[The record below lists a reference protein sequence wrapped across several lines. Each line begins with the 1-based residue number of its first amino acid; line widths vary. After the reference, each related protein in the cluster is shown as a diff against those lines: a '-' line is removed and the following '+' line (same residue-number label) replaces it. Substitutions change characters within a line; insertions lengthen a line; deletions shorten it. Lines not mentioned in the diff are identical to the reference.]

1 MSRFGENGKL
11 NTKKILLFSILIV
24 ALIIAIVI
32 VNIPKDKV
40 VSTVPGE
47 QSIFDADK
55 EIKKD
60 TYITISVN
68 EVLHTGSTEFFSK
81 VTFKVTRAT
90 GATIKNVEIT
100 KGSDAFYVSTENK
113 NHTKDV
119 TENGSYKIVV
129 VYTYKDGETTKEASL
144 TGNYSV
150 SKIDVT
156 GPSNAKPSFLAKTD
170 TGATFKCNQKDAM
183 GGIDESKTQYRLTNA
198 AGTSGTYQSS
208 NELKM
213 TSGQKYYVQ
222 TKATDIFGYTTESEV
237 FEYNYV
243 NVPKPVIG
251 EGGNI
256 SYTLTPNA
264 DKWTNGTVKVTVSTT
279 AAGMKTLLSLTTT
292 ATDFKESTSITV
304 DQNMKV
310 YVKLSDG
317 TNVSSNYATIDV
329 KNIDKVNPTDAA
341 PSASEITTSS
351 FKVTCKQ
358 TDAASKINES
368 TIRYRVLKD
377 ETTVFKAYQ
386 TSDTFTDIPAGEY
399 FIQTKVTDNA
409 GNTQESKLTT
419 VKTKELD
426 KTSTYISLKA
436 DRSISS
442 WTNQDITVT
451 ANILKSLEGTPYKV
465 VMSSDGGAS
474 YQERTQVV
482 ASEICTVKACL
493 YDGTNY
499 SEPITMNLYYI
510 DKVAPT
516 NTAPAI
522 TKVTSSSIIATSKQT
537 DALSGVN
544 MGETRYRL
552 VDPDGNYGEWQ
563 NYGTFSK
570 LNQDTTYKVQTRTID
585 NAGNEMVSELTS
597 ATTGK
602 LPNTEDVLTLTP
614 STSNNEM
621 AFSNVTVIA
630 ESSDPDLTIQMS
642 KNGEKYLNVSTV
654 VMESNGRVYGR
665 LTDGVNYT
673 EPIYID
679 VTNIQAPLPTPDPE
693 MFTLEE
699 VPTCTINPETWT
711 RDTVRI
717 RVDRVKDYM
726 VQTKLNDGDWEYTA
740 FQTVESNDDI
750 VYARYYDGTSYS
762 EEVRFQVT
770 NIDKTPPNAEIPGFS
785 IVERG
790 LGDDLS
796 IVMFTFQQTD
806 DQSGIPQDTDHIK
819 YRIIDPDGN
828 IGEWQ
833 TDNIFRNIES
843 YKVYKGQT
851 LAIDLVG
858 NEQISEEGSFMVVL
872 YDDDGNMVDKEGHYL
887 RRDENGNFVRI
898 DNNEPVG
905 GNGNTGNDNTGNN
918 GSEIGT
924 SISEDIDPNEN
935 NNPVNPNPNSGSEL
949 TEDPVNQDPVNQN
962 PEPNN
967 NNNNEQQE
975 PTPEPVIEPEQT
987 VNLDEVGEVKKTN
1000 ETTQT
1005 EEQNE
1010 QTQVVEENNNNNVV
1024 VLVPKTNSPVGAVK
1038 KTNTTSNSTTNTSNI
1053 NTANIV
1059 NNSVADS
1066 NMPKTGKDSNIGI
1079 FGIALLLIGISL
1091 YFVKRNKDLEDV

>member
-1 MSRFGENGKL
+1 MSRFGEKGRL

-40 VSTVPGE
+40 VSTLPGE
-47 QSIFDADK
+47 LNIFDADK
-55 EIKKD
+55 EINKN
-60 TYITISVN
+60 TYITISAN
-68 EVLHTGSTEFFSK
+68 EVLHTGSELERYLSK
-81 VTFKVTRAT
+81 VTLKVTRST
-90 GATIKNVEIT
+90 GVTTTSVEIARGT
-100 KGSDAFYVSTENK
+100 DVVYTATTNK
-113 NHTKDV
+113 DHTKDV
-119 TENGSYKIVV
+119 TENGSYKITVKYK
-129 VYTYKDGETTKEASL
+129 YTEGGTEKEGTL
-144 TGNYSV
+144 VGNYSV
-150 SKIDVT
+150 SNIDVT
-156 GPSNAKPSFLAKTD
+156 GPSNAKPSFVEKTA

-183 GGIDESKTQYRLTNA
+183 GGVDESKTQYRLTNA

-222 TKATDIFGYTTESEV
+222 TKATDIYGYSTESQV
-237 FEYNYV
+237 LEYDYV
-243 NVPKPVIG
+243 NVPDPVIG
-251 EGGNI
+251 EGGNVT
-256 SYTLTPNA
+256 YTLTPNA
-264 DKWTNGTVKVTVSTT
+264 DTWTNGTVKVTVSTSAT
-279 AAGMKTLLSLTTT
+279 GMKVLLSETTT
-292 ATDFKESTSITV
+292 AADFTQRTTITV
-304 DQNMKV
+304 SENKRV

-317 TNVSSNYATIDV
+317 TNASSRYETIEI

-341 PSASEITTSS
+341 PTASDITTSS

-358 TDAASKINES
+358 TDAASKIKES
-368 TIRYRVLKD
+368 TIRYRVLSN
-377 ETTVFKAYQ
+377 ETTVFKDYQ
-386 TSDTFTDIPAGEY
+386 TSDTFTGIPSGEY
-399 FIQTKVTDNA
+399 YIQTKVTDNA
-409 GNTQESKLTT
+409 GNTQESKTT
-419 VKTKELD
+419 KVTTKELD
-426 KTSTYISLKA
+426 KTSTYITLIPDKPTSV
-436 DRSISS
+436 

-451 ANILKSLEGTPYKV
+451 AKILKTVEGTPYTI
-465 VMSSDGGAS
+465 VMSTDGGANYS
-474 YQERTQVV
+474 PRTQAV
-482 ASEICTVKACL
+482 ATEICTIKACL

-499 SEPITMNLYYI
+499 SEPLTMECHHI

-522 TKVTSSSIIATSKQT
+522 TKVTSSSIIATTKQT
-537 DALSGVN
+537 DALSGIN
-544 MGETRYRL
+544 LGETKYRL
-552 VDPDGNYGEWQ
+552 VDSDGNYSVWQ
-563 NYGTFSK
+563 SYGTFNK
-570 LNQDTTYKVQTRTID
+570 LNQDTTYKVQTRVVD

-597 ATTGK
+597 ATTAK

-614 STSNNEM
+614 STPNTEM
-621 AFSNVTVIA
+621 AFTNVTVVA
-630 ESSDPDLTIQMS
+630 KSSDPDLTIQMS
-642 KNGEKYLNVSTV
+642 RNGEKYLNVSSV
-654 VMESNGRVYGR
+654 VMETNGRVYGR

-679 VTNIQAPLPTPDPE
+679 VTNIQAPLPTPDPD

-762 EEVRFQVT
+762 EEAKFQVT

-785 IVERG
+785 IVERANG
-790 LGDDLS
+790 EDLS

-858 NEQISEEGSFMVVL
+858 NEQISEEGSFMVIL
-872 YDDDGNMVDKEGHYL
+872 YDDDGNMVDKDGHYV
-887 RRDENGNFVRI
+887 RQDENGNFVRI

-905 GNGNTGNDNTGNN
+905 GNGNTDNN

-924 SISEDIDPNEN
+924 SISEDIDPNETN
-935 NNPVNPNPNSGSEL
+935 NQVNPNPNSGSEL
-949 TEDPVNQDPVNQN
+949 TEDPVNQE
-962 PEPNN
+962 PEPNNN

-987 VNLDEVGEVKKTN
+987 TNLDEVGEVKKTE

-1005 EEQNE
+1005 EQQNND
-1010 QTQVVEENNNNNVV
+1010 TQVIEENNNNNVV
-1024 VLVPKTNSPVGAVK
+1024 VLVPKSNSAVGAVK
-1038 KTNTTSNSTTNTSNI
+1038 KTNTTTNTTTNTSITNI
-1053 NTANIV
+1053 TNIINNTE
-1059 NNSVADS
+1059 ADS
-1066 NMPKTGKDSNIGI
+1066 NMPKTGKDSNVGI
-1079 FGIALLLIGISL
+1079 FGVALLLIGISL

>member
-11 NTKKILLFSILIV
+11 NTKKVLLFSSLIIV
-24 ALIIAIVI
+24 LIIAIVI

-40 VSTVPGE
+40 ISAVPGE
-47 QSIFDADK
+47 LNNFDADV

-60 TYITISVN
+60 AYITISAT
-68 EVLHTGSTEFFSK
+68 EVLHTGSELEQYFSK
-81 VTFKVTRAT
+81 ITLKVTRST
-90 GATIKNVEIT
+90 GATITKVEIT
-100 KGSDAFYVSTENK
+100 KGTDVVYTSTANK
-113 NHTKDV
+113 DHTKDI
-119 TENGSYKIVV
+119 TENATYKITVN
-129 VYTYKDGETTKEASL
+129 YQYKDGNTNKDATL
-144 TGNYSV
+144 TANYTA
-150 SKIDVT
+150 KNIDVI
-156 GPSNAKPSFLAKTD
+156 GPSDAKPSFVAKTD

-183 GGIDESKTQYRLTNA
+183 GGVDDSKTRYRLTNA
-198 AGTSGTYQSS
+198 EGTSGTYQAS

-213 TSGQKYYVQ
+213 SSGQKYYVQ
-222 TKATDIFGYTTESEV
+222 TRATDRYGYTTESQV
-237 FEYNYV
+237 LEYDYV

-251 EGGNI
+251 EGGNVT
-256 SYTLTPNA
+256 YTLAPNA
-264 DKWTNGTVKVTVSTT
+264 DTWTNGTVKVTVSTT
-279 AAGMKTLLSLTTT
+279 ATGMKILLSETTT
-292 ATDFKESTSITV
+292 ATDFTERTSITV
-304 DQNMKV
+304 SENKRV

-317 TNVSSNYATIDV
+317 SNVSSSYATIDV
-329 KNIDKVNPTDAA
+329 KNIDKVNPTDNA
-341 PSASEITTSS
+341 PSASDITTSS

-368 TIRYRVLKD
+368 TIRYRVLSD
-377 ETTVFKAYQ
+377 ETTVYKNYQ
-386 TSDTFTDIPAGEY
+386 TSNTFTDIPSGEY
-399 FIQTKVTDNA
+399 YIQTKATDNA
-409 GNTQESKLTT
+409 GNTQESKTT
-419 VKTKELD
+419 KVVTKSLD
-426 KTSTYISLKA
+426 KTSTYITVSA
-436 DRSISS
+436 DKSIST
-442 WTNQDITVT
+442 WTNQNITVT
-451 ANILKSLEGTPYKV
+451 ANIIKTLDGTPYTV
-465 VMSSDGGAS
+465 VMSTDGGANYS
-474 YQERTQVV
+474 PRTQVV
-482 ASEICTVKACL
+482 VTEICTVKACL

-499 SEPITMNLYYI
+499 SDPITMNCYYI

-522 TKVTSSSIIATSKQT
+522 TKVTSSSIIATTKQT
-537 DALSGVN
+537 DALSGIN
-544 MGETRYRL
+544 LGETKYRL
-552 VDPDGNYGEWQ
+552 VDPDGNYSAWQ
-563 NYGTFSK
+563 SYGTFNK
-570 LNQDTTYKVQTRTID
+570 LQQDTTYKVQSSVVD
-585 NAGNEMVSELTS
+585 NAGNYAISELTS
-597 ATTGK
+597 ATTAK

-614 STSNNEM
+614 STPNSEM
-621 AFSNVTVIA
+621 AFTNVSVVAKST
-630 ESSDPDLTIQMS
+630 DPDLTIQMS
-642 KNGEKYLNVSTV
+642 TNGEKYLNVSSV
-654 VMESNGRVYGR
+654 VLESNGRVYGR
-665 LTDGVNYT
+665 LTDGVNFT

-740 FQTVESNDDI
+740 FQTVESNDDV

-762 EEVRFQVT
+762 EEVKIQVS
-770 NIDKTPPNAEIPGFS
+770 NIDKTPPNAEMPGFS
-785 IVERG
+785 IVERQN
-790 LGDDLS
+790 GDDLS

-872 YDDDGNMVDKEGHYL
+872 YDDDGNMVDKDGHYVKQ
-887 RRDENGNFVRI
+887 DENGNFVRI

-905 GNGNTGNDNTGNN
+905 GNGNTGNDNTGNS

-924 SISEDIDPNEN
+924 SISEDIDPNETN
-935 NNPVNPNPNSGSEL
+935 NQVNPNPNSGSEL
-949 TEDPVNQDPVNQN
+949 TEDPVNQE
-962 PEPNN
+962 PEPNNNNN

-987 VNLDEVGEVKKTN
+987 TNLDEVGEVKKTG

-1005 EEQNE
+1005 EQQNND
-1010 QTQVVEENNNNNVV
+1010 TQVVEENNNNNVI

-1038 KTNTTSNSTTNTSNI
+1038 KTNTTTTNTSTTNI
-1053 NTANIV
+1053 ANII
-1059 NNSVADS
+1059 NNSEADS

-1079 FGIALLLIGISL
+1079 FGVALLLIGISL